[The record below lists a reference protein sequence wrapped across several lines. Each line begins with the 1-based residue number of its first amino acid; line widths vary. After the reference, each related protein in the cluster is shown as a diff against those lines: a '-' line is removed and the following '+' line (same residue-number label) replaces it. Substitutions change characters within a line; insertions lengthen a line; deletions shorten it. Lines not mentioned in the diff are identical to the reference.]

1 MLHLYREHEVT
12 VKERALS
19 YSYTECIKLQLY
31 REHLVTVTQRN
42 LRYSYTD

>member
-19 YSYTECIKLQLY
+19 YNYTESIKLKLY
-31 REHLVTVTQRN
+31 REHDVTFIQRA
-42 LRYSYTD
+42 